1 MSAHLDGGPAYPAP
15 ATPKTDMHGYDVTS
29 GMSLRDWF
37 AGQALAGMTA
47 APIDTAAAATAAG
60 MRAQDFMVAVA
71 FQIADAMLA
80 ARKDQ
85 P

>member
-15 ATPKTDMHGYDVTS
+15 ATPKTDMYGYDVTS

-37 AGQALAGMTA
+37 AGQALAAMSADLLRNQEYG
-47 APIDTAAAATAAG
+47 AT
-60 MRAQDFMVAVA
+60 MRELAKKAYF
-71 FQIADAMLA
+71 IADCMLA
-80 ARKDQ
+80 AREAQ

>member
-37 AGQALAGMTA
+37 AGQALSGFIACNDETIGRMSYA
-47 APIDTAAAATAAG
+47 EIAERSFG
-60 MRAQDFMVAVA
+60 F
-71 FQIADAMLA
+71 ADAMLK
-80 ARKDQ
+80 AREAQ